1 MPSLDLIISFLFMS
15 LLFVRQMFI
24 LKEPNK
30 IDYAPLV
37 IAVGVSSF
45 LLHFILSDSKDILE
59 ITKESFFPLL
69 LSVLFFIVMN
79 ILHQTRKSL
88 YAKSKDEFGTFM
100 LSQLD
105 ELRIF
110 MSDLEARMIKSSQ
123 ADRVAQDAIMQ
134 KFKEDLNVLTTISK
148 TQSDF
153 FKQFED
159 IKMHN
164 KEIAQE
170 LEHFINIQLP
180 KLDDVIHGHID
191 IFRISEQD
199 HFNKIKTLIENKEAQ
214 TQKNENYLDLSKNI
228 KEIKSQLT
236 SIKETQ
242 NEISTNIVKN
252 TVKQFVGVVKKFE
265 QYSSVLKT
273 HSDSLFTS
281 LNKSEDKLLEIQ
293 KHSTQIKD
301 TILSYD
307 IKELKDINTKF
318 YELYTIT
325 NGLVGEVESIKLDY
339 IKSQSQ
345 LTFLAKE
352 LKQSQEENMKTI
364 KEEITQLIE
373 QSLKKIEKESVTINE
388 DITKN
393 MQLLAKKAQIK
404 TGYSQ

>member
-1 MPSLDLIISFLFMS
+1 MPSLDLVISFLFMG

-45 LLHFILSDSKDILE
+45 ILHFILSDSTDILKV
-59 ITKESFFPLL
+59 TRESFFPLL

-199 HFNKIKTLIENKEAQ
+199 HFNKIKTLIESKETPTQ
-214 TQKNENYLDLSKNI
+214 TNEDYVEVSQNI
-228 KEIKSQLT
+228 KDIKSQLT
-236 SIKETQ
+236 NIKATQ

-265 QYSSVLKT
+265 QYSAVLKT

-293 KHSTQIKD
+293 KYSTQVKD
-301 TILSYD
+301 TLSSYD
-307 IKELKDINTKF
+307 IKELEDINTKF

-325 NGLVGEVESIKLDY
+325 NGLVGEVESIKSDY
-339 IKSQSQ
+339 VKSQSQ
-345 LTFLAKE
+345 LTILAKE
-352 LKQSQEENMKTI
+352 LKQSQEESMQTI

-373 QSLKKIEKESVTINE
+373 ESLHKIKKDHVTINE
-388 DITKN
+388 DLTKSV
-393 MQLLAKKAQIK
+393 QLLTKKAQIK